1 LSRCFD
7 RLLTFTLSSSRD
19 QEHAQLQ
26 AEATQSKTE
35 SSNVLPDIESI
46 AKKAQPKAASRGP
59 PSAAAAAAAAPPP
72 SITAASPVGSA
83 GGIGG
88 GGASKNRRSS
98 RDRISLAPIHTPQ
111 QASSQR
117 QVLAKQA
124 SAIAA
129 SEGVAA
135 LTDDDVNSILG
146 SLFLDQK

>member
-46 AKKAQPKAASRGP
+46 AKKAKPKAASRGP
-59 PSAAAAAAAAPPP
+59 PSAAAAAAPP

-83 GGIGG
+83 GGIG